1 MKKKTKKI
9 IKIAILVTSFYLI
22 ILSFIGW
29 FIVSGVTTTEN
40 VYYIPEVDMYITT
53 VMMPKDKYGYI
64 YFDKDSIPQ
73 QKKSTDYIK
82 LKKYMNGML
91 RLVLNKEKKDE
102 IYIESKYTDDIFEY
116 NISIFKVIK
125 GNYVSDSIY
134 CTYKP
139 MGVRE
144 YKYPYIRFDIDYNTG
159 LVNIAK
165 YSSNSIDL
173 TPIRQT
179 KTINIERLKTY
190 FKD

>member
-73 QKKSTDYIK
+73 QKKIDYIK
-82 LKKYMNGML
+82 FKKYVDSSFGII
-91 RLVLNKEKKDE
+91 LNREKKDK
-102 IYIESKYTDDIFEY
+102 IYIESHYNGYIQEY
-116 NISIFKVIK
+116 NSSTFKIVKSDYISDTIF
-125 GNYVSDSIY
+125 SIG
-134 CTYKP
+134 TRTLEKK
-139 MGVRE
+139 
-144 YKYPYIRFDIDYNTG
+144 YKYPYILFYTDNNF
-159 LVNIAK
+159 NIV
-165 YSSNSIDL
+165 SIVKASTEYRDL

>member
-82 LKKYMNGML
+82 YRRYIDGSLC
-91 RLVLNKEKKDE
+91 LVLNREKTDE
-102 IYIESKYTDDIFEY
+102 IYIESKDNNEIPEY
-116 NISIFKVIK
+116 NSSTFKIIN
-125 GNYVSDSIY
+125 GDYITDSTFY
-134 CTYKP
+134 TYNSN
-139 MGVRE
+139 GEIE
-144 YKYPYIRFDIDYNTG
+144 YKYPYILFYTDYRFEFITIFNT
-159 LVNIAK
+159 
-165 YSSNSIDL
+165 SNKPRDL